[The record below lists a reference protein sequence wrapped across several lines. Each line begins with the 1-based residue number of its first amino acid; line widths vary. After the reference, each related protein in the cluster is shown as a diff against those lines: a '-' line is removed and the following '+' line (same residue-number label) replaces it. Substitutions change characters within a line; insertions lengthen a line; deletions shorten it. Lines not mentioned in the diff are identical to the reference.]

1 MQSILKIVA
10 ALALLVGLGIAHGR
24 LSDRWGVP
32 AEIKQ
37 TAERV
42 NLVPVEVHGWT
53 SKELEVTERTFEAA
67 GAEGMLKR
75 VYIDPETKRNVQV
88 MAVCG
93 RPGPIS
99 LHPPTVCFV
108 QSGMQM
114 RETPLKSKITVD
126 GREHEFFV
134 ADFRAPGVLGE
145 WQRTYWAW
153 STDTKSWHAA
163 DDARREYA
171 GRPLLYKLYLTTP
184 IDIPADEAAVET
196 DPVALE
202 FMQAFLRALPK
213 YARPTADA
221 RVSATK

>member
-1 MQSILKIVA
+1 MQAILKIAA
-10 ALALLVGLGIAHGR
+10 ALALLIGLGIAHGR

-32 AEIKQ
+32 VEVKK

-42 NLVPVEVHGWT
+42 NLVPAEIHGWT
-53 SKELEVTERTFEAA
+53 SKELEVTARTFEAA

-75 VYIDPETKRNVQV
+75 VYQHPETGRSVQV
-88 MAVCG
+88 MAICG

-108 QSGMQM
+108 QSGMQQ
-114 RETPLKSKITVD
+114 REREERTKITVD
-126 GREHEFFV
+126 GREQEFFV

-153 STDTKSWHAA
+153 STDTQSWHAP

-184 IDIPADEAAVET
+184 IDIPADEAEVET

-202 FMQAFLRALPK
+202 FMQEFLRALPK
-213 YARPTADA
+213 YAGPAADA
-221 RVSATK
+221 KVSAKK